1 MIMKLKVNIF
11 SILIFLILNSCNLFT
26 DSKSQNEVE
35 NNGEKILKSYYKK
48 SGDIK
53 TEITVKNNKKNGPA
67 KKYYASGELHTLVHY
82 IDNIKEGKTVWYYK
96 NGNPYRVTNYKNG
109 KKEGIRK
116 IYYED
121 GKLQSEIPYL
131 NDKLKIGTKEYD
143 KKGNL
148 ITKVPNIQFY
158 GIDYLKFEGRFIL
171 QISLSNNSKRV
182 KFFEER
188 TISTDEKVLVR
199 LNSKNGIAQIE
210 YNLLPGYFEMK
221 RINIFAE
228 YKSNLGN
235 PILLE
240 GSYNL
245 AIEN

>member
-1 MIMKLKVNIF
+1 MKLKVNILL
-11 SILIFLILNSCNLFT
+11 ILIFLVLNSCNLFT
-26 DSKSQNEVE
+26 ESKPQKEKDIPAVEVR
-35 NNGEKILKSYYKK
+35 KSYFEK
-48 SGDIK
+48 SGLLK

-67 KKYYASGELHTLVHY
+67 KKYYVSGELHTLVHY
-82 IDNIKEGKTVWYYK
+82 ADNIKEGKTVWYYK
-96 NGNPYRVTNYKNG
+96 NGKPFRVTTYKKG

-121 GKLQSEIPYL
+121 GKLQAEIPYL
-131 NDKLKIGTKEYD
+131 NDKLKMGTKEYD

-148 ITKVPNIQFY
+148 ITKVPYIQFE

-199 LNSKNGIAQIE
+199 LNSKKGITQIE

-240 GSYNL
+240 NSYNL